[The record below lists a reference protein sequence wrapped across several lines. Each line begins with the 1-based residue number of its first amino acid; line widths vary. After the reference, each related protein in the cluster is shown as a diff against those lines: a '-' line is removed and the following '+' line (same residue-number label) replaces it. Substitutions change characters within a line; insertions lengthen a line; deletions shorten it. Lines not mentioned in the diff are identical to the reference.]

1 MELRE
6 PYTDINR
13 TIHLLREQVIDSI
26 PTAVEVCPKFRNP
39 EELFKWLRLA
49 TRYKNDPEG
58 YELIQSMHTLLT
70 PFTHRTGHHYGPGQ
84 GDCDCF
90 TVTTLACLYVQG
102 PEWQED
108 MGLYLLG
115 RSKKAPVHIYSYVN
129 WNGEELV
136 MDLTRPYIN
145 DAKDYPLWQKIQ
157 L

>member
-13 TIHLLREQVIDSI
+13 TVNMLREQVIDSI
-26 PTAVEVCPKFRNP
+26 PTAVEVCPKMRHP
-39 EELFKWLRLA
+39 EELFKWLRLN
-49 TRYKNDPEG
+49 TSYKNDPEG
-58 YELIQSMHTLLT
+58 YELIQSMNTLLT
-70 PFTHRTGHHYGPGQ
+70 TYEHRSGHVYGPGQ

-102 PEWQED
+102 EAWQKD
-108 MGLYLLG
+108 FGFYLLG

-129 WNGEELV
+129 WKGEELV

-145 DAKDYPLWQKIQ
+145 DARHYPRYQKIP